1 MSNQELTAVVDLP
14 PETERSIGESITVR
28 SCKFD
33 GSLHRSWKARLVS
46 ETDELLILDGV
57 FEHEVQHEWIGRIE
71 RGTRSREYF
80 WTKRWFSLY
89 RFFDAKG
96 AVRIEYVN
104 INLPPT
110 LAGTEL
116 SFIDLDLDL
125 LLHPDG
131 THSILDEDEFQTN
144 AQLFAYPAEICAG
157 VRETLNDLVAEF
169 KAGRFPDELINYVD

>member
-1 MSNQELTAVVDLP
+1 MSSQEPIAVVEP
-14 PETERSIGESITVR
+14 KSERSIGESITVR

-46 ETDELLILDGV
+46 ENDDLVVLDGV
-57 FEHEVQHEWIGRIE
+57 FEHEVQHEWLGRIE

-89 RFFDAKG
+89 RFFDARG
-96 AVRIEYVN
+96 AVRIQYVN

-110 LAGTEL
+110 LNGSEL

-125 LLHPDG
+125 LLHLDG

-144 AQLFAYPAEICAG
+144 AQLFAYPAELCAG
-157 VRETLNDLVAEF
+157 VRKTLNELIAEV
-169 KAGRFPDELINYVD
+169 KAGRFPNELINYVD